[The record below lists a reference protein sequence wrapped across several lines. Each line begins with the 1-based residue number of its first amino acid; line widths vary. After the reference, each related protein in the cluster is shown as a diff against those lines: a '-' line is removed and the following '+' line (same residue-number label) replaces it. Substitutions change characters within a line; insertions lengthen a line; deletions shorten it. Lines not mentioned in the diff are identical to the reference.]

1 MNSLYGE
8 FDLTHNC
15 LLCILSGTPKIV
27 KPEKL
32 VENEVP
38 FITIFS
44 K

>member
-1 MNSLYGE
+1 MNTLYGE
-8 FDLTHNC
+8 FDLKNTC
-15 LLCILSGTPKIV
+15 LCIFSGTPKIV